1 MERTEQNNNPYS
13 KMKALAASLLG
24 RAIEHSGYKK
34 VGGEDLL
41 QSITPSKLIGDISS
55 SAAFRIA
62 KDGGGSAEDVSKKIA
77 SNIKP
82 EGSIE
87 KVSAE
92 NGFVNFYLR
101 RKDFAI
107 EVIGHAL
114 APEDRG
120 ARKRGRAI
128 VEYISVNPNKP
139 WHVGHLRN
147 ALLGNTV
154 ANMYAAIGYDVT
166 RQNYIDDLGL
176 QVVESLWGYIN
187 LGRKPDKKFDHWLG
201 EEYVEVNKR
210 LSDDKVKEEI
220 KKLLSS
226 AERNGSE
233 ESKML
238 RDLSERCVK
247 AQYETAFSFGIY
259 QDVMVWE
266 SDIVNAGLLQKALDI
281 LSSSGAIEKPK
292 EGKYKDCIIMNL
304 EKINDVS
311 EDLRGLKESAKVL
324 IRSDGTA
331 TYVAKD
337 IAFHMW
343 KFGMIKDPFNYSLF
357 LTQPGGAPLYTT
369 SRSGAPGSGKFNNA
383 LKSINVIDATQSYPQ
398 SVLRLAFSAMGR
410 KDVAEGI
417 VHLAYGQVELE
428 EGRLSGRS
436 GNWSGFS
443 ADDLLSEAKTKAR
456 GLITERFK
464 LSEEDRTRIS
474 EEVARSAIIF
484 EFLKTSPEK
493 KIIFSWSRALNF
505 EGNSGP
511 YCQYMHA
518 RASRIIETAESGGV
532 DVDKIRSAYISGTAD
547 NHDYGFDSE
556 PEFALI
562 KRAAVLDETIEK
574 AALELRPNMI
584 VEYLNSLS
592 AAFAAFYEAI
602 PVMKAHNAE
611 ERDARLLL
619 TYVVKET
626 MRKALGLLGIEA
638 IGKM

>member
-1 MERTEQNNNPYS
+1 MERYGQNDNPYS

-24 RAIEHSGYKK
+24 QAIENLGYKK
-34 VGGEDLL
+34 MGESELL
-41 QSITPSKLIGDISS
+41 QSISPSKLIGDVSS

-62 KDGGGSAEDVSKKIA
+62 KDSGESAEDVSKKIA
-77 SNIKP
+77 SNIKVK
-82 EGSIE
+82 GNIE

-92 NGFVNFYLR
+92 NGFINFYLK

-107 EVIGHAL
+107 EVINHAL
-114 APEDRG
+114 SPGDRG
-120 ARKRGRAI
+120 ASKRGRAI
-128 VEYISVNPNKP
+128 IEYISVNPNKP

-147 ALLGNTV
+147 ALLGNTI
-154 ANMYAAIGYDVT
+154 ANIYSAMGYDVT

-176 QVVESLWGYIN
+176 QVVESLWGYTN
-187 LGRKPDKKFDHWLG
+187 FGRKPDKKFDHWLG
-201 EEYVEVNKR
+201 EEYVEVNKK
-210 LSDDKVKEEI
+210 LSDDKVKDEI
-220 KKLLSS
+220 KKLLAD
-226 AERNGSE
+226 AERNGSD

-238 RDLSERCVK
+238 RDLSEKCVK

-266 SDIVNAGLLQKALDI
+266 SDIVAAGLLQKALDI
-281 LSSSGAIEKPK
+281 LSSSGVIEKPK

-304 EKINDVS
+304 EKISDVP

-343 KFGMIKDPFNYSLF
+343 KFGIIKDPFNYSLF
-357 LTQPGGAPLYTT
+357 LSQPNGAPLYTT
-369 SRSGAPGSGKFNNA
+369 SRSGSPGSGKFNNA

-398 SVLRLAFSAMGR
+398 SVLRLAFSVMGR
-410 KDVAEGI
+410 RDVAEGI

-428 EGRLSGRS
+428 EGKLSGRS

-443 ADDLLSEAKTKAR
+443 ADDLLAEAKMKAR
-456 GLITERFK
+456 SLITERFK
-464 LSEEDRTRIS
+464 LSEEDRAEIS

-493 KIIFSWSRALNF
+493 KIIFSWNRALNF

-518 RASRIIETAESGGV
+518 RASRIIETAESGGAR
-532 DVDKIRSAYISGTAD
+532 VDKIRSAYLSGAD
-547 NHDYGFDSE
+547 ANHDYGFDSE
-556 PEFALI
+556 QEFALI
-562 KRAAVLDETIEK
+562 KRAAVLEETTEK
-574 AALELRPNMI
+574 AASELRPNII
-584 VEYLNSLS
+584 VEYLNSL
-592 AAFAAFYEAI
+592 AVAFAAFYEAA
-602 PVMKAHNAE
+602 PVLKARNAE